1 MKTEKNEACRNVLL
15 QVQDLDA
22 QELARINKETTNGSY
37 ASDPG
42 TNDCRVGIEI
52 SSMRSIGGSNEE
64 NFEVALMVA
73 EDDNQS
79 SADGSAGMEP
89 DPSSAAFHDP
99 QLEQMS
105 CMQHLMTWK
114 VSKLMCPACWFR
126 EYNSRS

>member
-64 NFEVALMVA
+64 NVDVALMMA

-79 SADGSAGMEP
+79 SAEGGVGMEAVLL
-89 DPSSAAFHDP
+89 SAAFHDP
-99 QLEQMS
+99 
-105 CMQHLMTWK
+105 
-114 VSKLMCPACWFR
+114 
-126 EYNSRS
+126 